1 MRIINAYQNNLKNID
16 LEIPEGQLIVLTG
29 LSGSGKSSLAMG
41 VIANEGYR
49 HFLESLPQYTQQ
61 NALSIPSA
69 DVGEIH
75 DLPPV
80 VKVEQSKLFQSTKA
94 TFGTLSELTAVFRIL
109 FARFSSENTLS
120 KSLFSFNHPM
130 GACDL
135 CRGIGKE
142 EFIDLNKLLNDEELS
157 LKEGIIKTTFPNG
170 YIVYSQVTVEE
181 LNKVCGAH
189 GFDVN
194 TPWKAL
200 SEEQK
205 NVILYGSD
213 RIKVFYG
220 KHSIE
225 SRLKWSGIKAKPRE
239 EGYYKG
245 MFPIMEDILRRDRND
260 NILRFVSSRECTSC
274 KGARIKA
281 EHLKYKWK
289 GLNFNEW
296 MCLPLDALHEKLGE
310 LSCSGGEE
318 KLLAPVKTKL
328 YDFIRLGMGYLRM
341 ATPSAELSAG
351 DAQRIKLINQVNAN
365 LQGILYVFDEPSI
378 GLSSDYQVYLLY
390 ILKRLINRGNTVMV
404 VEHDL
409 DFIRSA
415 DWIIELGPGAGK
427 EGGSLVFNGKLK
439 DFLSVKGLDSST
451 LKAMQDSPK
460 VNNVPA
466 RKIKQLS
473 LDLKPQ
479 ELLVIARKTKELQ
492 EELSGFCQKREFNLV
507 VVSDK
512 PIGKTPRSNPA
523 TYTGI
528 ADKIRDMLAK
538 TPKAKELKLSKSAFS
553 FNNKLGRCE
562 ECEGAGVITLSMSV
576 MGTVNQV
583 CPSCN
588 GKRFKPEVLQVLW
601 EGKNIADIYN
611 LSIESAYAFLKK
623 EVKLS
628 KPLALMHQLG
638 LGYLKLGQASNTLS
652 GGEAQRIK
660 LSKHFAKSSL
670 KTLLVMEEPSIGLH
684 QQNVQELL
692 LALHQLK
699 EECAGIVCFENHQLF
714 QGQADALLDNTIKT
728 TWEPTKSLEDQAAN
742 SIKIRGARTYNLK
755 NIDLEL
761 PKGKLTVVSGVSGS
775 GKSSLIIDTLNG
787 YGQQELS
794 KQFSSY
800 QNARLGSDYQF
811 EVDSIEGLTPSIC
824 VTRKHQHYS
833 NRSDISKRT
842 GIDRILRFAFSRKAM
857 LEKKEWS
864 ASHFSDNHELGKCPT
879 CDGIGQVKRPDLNK
893 IVQDAT
899 KSINQGLF
907 EHNKK
912 LAYYGQPGSQYAA
925 ILEELGKEHGF
936 NLDTPWEQLSKKQK
950 EIILNGTGDKEWKTT
965 WQFKTKTREGK
976 QALSMPWKGFLNYLQ
991 EDYFLTR
998 HNKNTS
1004 KLEALFSEETCS
1016 TCHASGLKAERLE
1029 IKLASKAIHELK
1041 SMNFMEFLD
1050 WLKEAKVVSEIDRK
1064 LMDNIL
1070 QNVES
1075 TAKVAQQL
1083 HIDHLSLN
1091 RKSSTLSGGENQ
1103 RIELIKQLNSPLKG
1117 ITYLLDEPSAGL
1129 SSNNIP
1135 DLIELLQELRAKGNT
1150 VIAIEHNKDLMRAA
1164 DYLVQ
1169 LGPKAGQEGG
1179 EITFKGKAD
1188 AFFAQ
1193 AGCHPF
1199 LKTAQKELQLAKGE
1213 RFIKLK
1219 DIDVYTLKRA
1229 ELKIPVGGITAITG
1243 NSGVGKTTLV
1253 KEVLIPSIRQARP
1266 IFCSDVE
1273 LSKEY
1278 TDAHYFEAA
1287 ALRTHNNTLL
1297 ADYLGLLSDL
1307 MKLFAKETGRKS
1319 KDFSYKN
1326 KASQCPNCNG
1336 VGTVETHL
1344 DISSKHIEQCSACK
1358 GKRYKDDILNLK
1370 VKDKSIADLLE
1381 FSINEI
1387 SEWLKAF
1394 KVSPKTTTLLNRLKE
1409 IGLRH
1414 LSLNQPVRSLSSGE
1428 KQRMLLLNWL
1438 DAKSENQLYILDEPT
1453 TGLHFSD
1460 IDLLFDILKKL
1471 SKYNDILVI
1480 DHNPYLLEKI
1490 VVGLELK

>member
-1 MRIINAYQNNLKNID
+1 MRITNAHQNNLKNID

-69 DVGEIH
+69 DLDEIQ

-120 KSLFSFNHPM
+120 KSLFSFNHPK
-130 GACDL
+130 GACEL
-135 CRGIGKE
+135 CKGIGKE
-142 EFIDLNKLLNDEELS
+142 EFIDLNKLLNDENFS
-157 LKEGIIKTTFPNG
+157 LREGVIKTTLPNG
-170 YIVYSQVTVEE
+170 YTVYSQVTIEE
-181 LNKVCGAH
+181 LNKVCLAH
-189 GFDVN
+189 DFNVD
-194 TPWKAL
+194 TPWKDL

-205 NVILYGSD
+205 NVILYGSK

-225 SRLKWSGIKAKPRE
+225 SRLKWTGIKAKPRE

-245 MFPIMEDILRRDRND
+245 MFPIMEDILRRDRNA
-260 NILRFVSSRECTSC
+260 NILRFVSARECSSC
-274 KGARIKA
+274 RGARIKA
-281 EHLKYKWK
+281 EHLQYKWK

-296 MCLPLDALHEKLGE
+296 MNLPLEGLYERLEKQCYSKGE
-310 LSCSGGEE
+310 D
-318 KLLAPVKTKL
+318 KLLHPLKTKL
-328 YDFIRLGMGYLRM
+328 NDFIRLGMGSLSM

-351 DAQRIKLINQVNAN
+351 DAQRIKLINQANTN

-378 GLSSDYQVYLLY
+378 GLSEDFQDYLLH
-390 ILKRLINRGNTVMV
+390 ILKRLICLGNTVMV

-415 DWIIELGPGAGK
+415 DWIIELGPGSGN
-427 EGGSLVFNGKLK
+427 EGGLLVFNGKLK
-439 DFLSVKGLDSST
+439 DFLSAKKLDSPT
-451 LKAMQDSPK
+451 LKAMLESSSANKWKPRGINK
-460 VNNVPA
+460 LRN
-466 RKIKQLS
+466 
-473 LDLKPQ
+473 DLKPQ
-479 ELLVIARKTKELQ
+479 ELLVITRKTNELQ
-492 EELSGFCQKREFNLV
+492 KEIDAYCDRKTFNLV
-507 VVSDK
+507 TVSDK
-512 PIGKTPRSNPA
+512 PIGKTPRSNPS

-528 ADKIRDMLAK
+528 ADNIRDLLAK

-583 CPSCN
+583 CPSCS
-588 GKRFKPEVLQVLW
+588 GKRFKPEVLKVLW
-601 EGKNIADIYN
+601 EGKNISDIYN
-611 LSIESAYAFLKK
+611 LSIESAYTFFKD

-628 KPLALMHQLG
+628 KALGLMRQLG

-660 LSKHFAKSSL
+660 LTKHFAKSSL
-670 KTLLVMEEPSIGLH
+670 KTLLVLEEPSIGLH
-684 QQNVQELL
+684 HQNVQELL
-692 LALHQLK
+692 IALHQLK
-699 EECAGIVCFENHQLF
+699 KESAGIVCFENHRLF
-714 QGQADALLDNTIKT
+714 QEQADFLLDNTLKS
-728 TWEPTKSLEDQAAN
+728 TWKPPKILKNKAID
-742 SIKIRGARTYNLK
+742 SIKIKGAKTHKLK
-755 NIDLEL
+755 NLSLEI
-761 PKGKLTVVSGVSGS
+761 PKHKLTVVTGISGS
-775 GKSSLIIDTLNG
+775 GKSSLVIDTLHG
-787 YGQQELS
+787 YGQQELN

-800 QNARLGSDYQF
+800 QNTRLGNDYQF
-811 EVDSIEGLTPSIC
+811 EVDSIEGLTPTIC

-833 NRSDISKRT
+833 IRSDISKRT

-857 LEKKEWS
+857 FEKKEWS

-879 CDGIGQVKRPDLNK
+879 CDGIGQVKRPDLSK
-893 IVQDAT
+893 IVLDAA

-912 LAYYGQPGSQYAA
+912 LAYYGHPGSQYTA
-925 ILEELGKEHGF
+925 ILEEIGKEHGF
-936 NLDTPWEQLSKKQK
+936 NLDSPWEELTEANR
-950 EIILNGTGDKEWKTT
+950 EIILYGTGDLVWKTT
-965 WQFKTKTREGK
+965 WVFKTKTREGK
-976 QALSMPWKGFLNYLQ
+976 QKLSMSWKGLLNHLQ

-998 HNKNTS
+998 KNKNIAE
-1004 KLEALFSEETCS
+1004 LEALFSEEACATCQ
-1016 TCHASGLKAERLE
+1016 ASGLKAERLE
-1029 IKLASKAIHELK
+1029 IKLDSKAIHELK
-1041 SMNFMEFLD
+1041 SMSFTELVT
-1050 WLKEAKVVSEIDRK
+1050 WLKQHKAASEIDRK

-1070 QNVES
+1070 QNVEN

-1083 HIDHLSLN
+1083 RIDHLSLN

-1150 VIAIEHNKDLMRAA
+1150 VIAIEHNKDLMHAA
-1164 DYLVQ
+1164 DYLVE
-1169 LGPKAGQEGG
+1169 LGPKAGKEGG
-1179 EITFKGKAD
+1179 EITFKGKAKE
-1188 AFFAQ
+1188 FFDQ
-1193 AGCHPF
+1193 EDCHPY
-1199 LKTAQKELQLAKGE
+1199 LKKPQKTIELVQGSS
-1213 RFIKLK
+1213 FIGLK
-1219 DIDVYTLKRA
+1219 NIDIYTLKRA
-1229 ELKIPVGGITAITG
+1229 ELKIPVGGISAITG

-1253 KEVLIPSIRQARP
+1253 KEVLIPSIREARP
-1266 IFCSDVE
+1266 IYCSDIE
-1273 LSKEY
+1273 LAKEY
-1278 TDAHYFEAA
+1278 AGAHYYEAA
-1287 ALRTHNNTLL
+1287 ALRTYNNTLL
-1297 ADYLGLLSDL
+1297 ADYLGLLAEL

-1336 VGTVETHL
+1336 LGTVETHL
-1344 DISSKHIEQCSACK
+1344 DISSKHIELCSVCK
-1358 GKRYKDDILNLK
+1358 GKRYTEEILSYKLHAQ
-1370 VKDKSIADLLE
+1370 SIADLLD
-1381 FSINEI
+1381 FNINII
-1387 SEWLKAF
+1387 SEWIKTF
-1394 KVSPKTTTLLNRLKE
+1394 KVSSKTTAHLNQLNE
-1409 IGLRH
+1409 IGLGH
-1414 LSLNQPVRSLSSGE
+1414 LSLNQTVRSLSSGE
-1428 KQRMLLLNWL
+1428 KQRLLLLNCL
-1438 DAKSENQLYILDEPT
+1438 RDKRENHLYVLDEPS

-1460 IDLLFDILKKL
+1460 IELLFDILKKL
-1471 SKYNDILVI
+1471 SEHNDILVI
-1480 DHNPYLLEKI
+1480 DHNPFLLEKI
-1490 VVGLELK
+1490 GIGIELS